1 MPTPKIAAEY
11 IGKDGEHLSNIPASD
26 LTEAD
31 MDALSEDRREA
42 LLANAAGDHAIYK
55 LHGRDLKAEA
65 KEAAAEDAITETIAD
80 IGPPASADVKVP
92 APAKAESKK

>member
-65 KEAAAEDAITETIAD
+65 KEAAAEMPAVVEEAPTAPMAPVRVQPAD
-80 IGPPASADVKVP
+80 KAAD
-92 APAKAESKK
+92 KK